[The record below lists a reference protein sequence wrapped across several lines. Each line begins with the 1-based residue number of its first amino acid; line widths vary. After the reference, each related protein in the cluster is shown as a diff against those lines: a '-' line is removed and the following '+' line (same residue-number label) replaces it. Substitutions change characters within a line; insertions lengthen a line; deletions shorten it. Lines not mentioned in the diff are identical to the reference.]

1 MKQIREGANDK
12 GLWAMATTNYWYVD
26 HDSKEEKET
35 EKKKH
40 GFSGYENRTSSNS
53 ERIIV
58 SLLPEYG
65 TMSQLVLPVNPEG
78 KYSFS
83 GENNLQLRESVHIQ
97 PYHEKW
103 YLYSLKPVHFLNE
116 SNKYLSYVEMK
127 DQELVLIKNLD
138 EEYRIYVEY
147 VTKQAFV
154 SHNYAFLHK
163 SITIGSSDDCDITY
177 HGKYVSAFHAEMIF
191 DNNQWEIVA
200 RGQANSF
207 LVNGKRMK
215 NSKINVGDMIYI
227 MGLKL
232 IMGVNFISINDGN
245 ERVKIH
251 GYKLNKIHA
260 ASEISFFEDTKSK
273 PVENELFNRLPR
285 RRMPLNKKEIKI
297 EAPPM
302 TLSGEKIPLMLR
314 MGGSMV
320 MGANS
325 VLMGHYAMVL
335 SSVLFPILTS
345 KYTDKQ
351 KKEYEKRRVEK
362 YTQYLDD
369 KSREIVTEQKYEQ
382 NVLNHNYPE
391 LEQVLSYPYDGQRLW
406 ERRKTD
412 DDFLNIRLGYGDIP
426 LLAEYKYPEER
437 FELEEDPLES
447 KMYELVNR
455 KVSLND
461 VPIVESFVK
470 NFVCGILGSKRLTL
484 SFVKRLVMQI
494 AISHSYDEVK
504 MVFLIDEKDLMEMEY
519 FRYIPHVWNDQKTF
533 RFLATNAINAFQIS
547 EYLKKEIEEELL
559 ESVKLNE
566 ILKRRP
572 YYMVFALDKKIFDS
586 MEVLKD
592 IMQLENSC
600 GISVITAFEDLPKE
614 CFKIFQLNSNGD
626 NAIIHLKELDQE
638 DTIFRLD
645 RFDEKVASASM
656 NKLANTNLKL
666 VSQAYALPK
675 MITFLEMYSVGR
687 IEHLNLLQRWHDN
700 NPVKSLAAP
709 VGVGTDGTLFELDL
723 HEKYQGPHGLI
734 AGMTGSGKSEFIITY
749 ILSMAINYHP
759 DEVAF
764 LLIDYKGGG
773 LARAFEDKERGIHL
787 PHLVGTITNLDGA
800 AIQRSLTS
808 IRSENMRRQRIFNEV
823 KSKTGESSID
833 IYDYQ
838 ALYRAGKV
846 EEAMPHLFIIADEF
860 AELKQQEPEF
870 MDKLISTAR
879 IGRSL
884 GVHLILAT
892 QKPAGVVNE
901 QIRSNTKFRV
911 CLKVQEKSDSMDM
924 LKRPEGAELKETG
937 RFYLQVG
944 YNEYFALGQSA
955 WSGAPYEPQDE
966 VLTKKDDSI
975 QFVDRIGHNIL
986 EVRKENPVTS
996 KGKSQLTEIVQY
1008 LSDMAKRENIAVKQL
1023 WKEPLGELIDI
1034 SELRTNDLK
1043 SDGVSIYTGMIDN
1056 PEKQEQF
1063 TLKLDFRKISNLMV
1077 VGEGKSGKTTFIETM
1092 LLSLASQFAPD
1103 EIQFYILDYSSRRM
1117 KSFQKLP
1124 HCGAVL
1130 YEEESDSLDFLCS
1143 LIEET
1148 IQERK
1153 ELFTKLEADG
1163 YDTAIEKQKIPIIL
1177 MVIDNIVGLNGT
1189 KKGEKYYFALQN
1201 YMKAGASYGIKY
1213 IISCNHLSE
1222 INMKIRKEFNICIA
1236 FRMKDKYEYTEALGC
1251 RCTYVPSEI
1260 PGRGLYN
1267 YQGTALE
1274 MQMAMFY
1281 ATSESKTR
1289 FDLIKE
1295 KINHICGMFQNYE
1308 TAKKL
1313 PDFSSDETYETFLQG
1328 FATGR
1333 IPLGYSLQT
1342 RKKVALPFKQFA
1354 MLSLYFGNS
1363 MGKEPV
1369 IHNLMAVA
1377 QKENMAVSV
1386 VKNSK
1391 ESMFGESNSII
1402 TVYNG
1407 NDEGLTILWK
1417 KIAGEVGKRKVL
1429 RDTYCEQ
1436 RNLDPQNP
1444 DHAGKTYAYMRKQTK
1459 AQLIIFESL
1468 VDVGGYATDASNA
1481 VISKLFEIA
1490 RYYNTYFVGCFYPT
1504 DSIDEMG
1511 EKLLKTFNPDELYLY
1526 VGGKLDKV
1534 PFEYLPKEYADVTKV
1549 LPYNQLLMKYREEY
1563 YPLYMPC
1570 GELIR
1575 DMEDAD
1581 DMSIF

>member
-1 MKQIREGANDK
+1 
-12 GLWAMATTNYWYVD
+12 MATTNYWYVD

-215 NSKINVGDMIYI
+215 NSKITVGDMIYI

-325 VLMGHYAMVL
+325 VLMGNYTTML
-335 SSVLFPILTS
+335 SSVLFPVLTS

-351 KKEYEKRRVEK
+351 KKDYEKRRVEK
-362 YTQYLDD
+362 YTEYLER
-369 KSREIVTEQKYEQ
+369 KRKEIEVEKLNEEK
-382 NVLNHNYPE
+382 VLNYNYPE

-412 DDFLNIRLGYGDIP
+412 DDFLNIRLGYGSI
-426 LLAEYKYPEER
+426 LLMAEYKYPEER
-437 FELEEDPLES
+437 FGLDEDCLED
-447 KMYELVNR
+447 KMYELAR
-455 KVSLND
+455 KKVFLD
-461 VPIVESFVK
+461 KAPIMNSFIE
-470 NFVCGILGSKRLTL
+470 NFVCGILGSRRLVL

-504 MVFLIDEKDLMEMEY
+504 IVFLIDESDLKEMEY

-533 RFLATNAINAFQIS
+533 RFLATNAIEAFQVS
-547 EYLKKEIEEELL
+547 EYLKKEVEEELGK
-559 ESVKLNE
+559 SYISNK
-566 ILKRRP
+566 ISDKRP
-572 YYMVFALDKKIFDS
+572 YYMVFALEKKIFDS

-592 IMQLENSC
+592 IMQSEKGC
-600 GISVITAFEDLPKE
+600 GVSVITAFEDLPKE
-614 CFKIFQLNSNGD
+614 CFKIFQLHSNGD
-626 NAIIHLKELDQE
+626 NVVINLKELDQG
-638 DTIFRLD
+638 DIQFRTD
-645 RFDEKVASASM
+645 RFDERVAFSSM
-656 NKLANTNLKL
+656 NQLANTNLRII
-666 VSQAYALPK
+666 SQAYSLPK
-675 MITFLEMYSVGR
+675 MITFLEMFGVGR
-687 IEHLNLLQRWHDN
+687 IEHLNPLQRWHDH

-709 VGVGTDGTLFELDL
+709 IGIGTDGTLFELDL

-749 ILSMAINYHP
+749 ILSMAVNYHP

-773 LARAFEDKERGIHL
+773 LASAFEDKARGIHL

-800 AIQRSLTS
+800 AINRALISIHSELT
-808 IRSENMRRQRIFNEV
+808 RRQRLFNDA
-823 KSKTGESSID
+823 KSKVGESSID
-833 IYDYQ
+833 IYSYQ
-838 ALYRAGKV
+838 QLYRRGQV
-846 EEAMPHLFIIADEF
+846 EEALPHLFVIADEF
-860 AELKQQEPEF
+860 AEMKQQQPEF
-870 MDKLISTAR
+870 MESLISIAR

-892 QKPAGVVNE
+892 QKPSGVVND

-911 CLKVQEKSDSMDM
+911 CLKVQDKSDSLDM

-955 WSGAPYEPQDE
+955 WSGADYEAQDE
-966 VLTKKDDSI
+966 VVVQKDDSAVFI
-975 QFVDRIGHNIL
+975 DTTGQNIYEIKP
-986 EVRKENPVTS
+986 EVKKTTS
-996 KGKSQLTEIVQY
+996 GKSQLTEIVQY
-1008 LSDMAKRENIAVKQL
+1008 LSNLAKIEHIVPKKL
-1023 WKEPLGELIDI
+1023 WKEPLQERIDFQSAAPKKEKGNISVFVGQVDDPIRQQQYPYFYNFLDCKNILI
-1034 SELRTNDLK
+1034 
-1043 SDGVSIYTGMIDN
+1043 
-1056 PEKQEQF
+1056 
-1063 TLKLDFRKISNLMV
+1063 
-1077 VGEGKSGKTTFIETM
+1077 VGEGKCGKTTMIQNMLVQLTM
-1092 LLSLASQFAPD
+1092 YYGAD
-1103 EIQFYILDYSSRRM
+1103 DINYYVLDYSSHM
-1117 KSFQKLP
+1117 LKLFKNVP

-1130 YEEESDSLDFLCS
+1130 SEDDEATVKPFFDLLEKISD
-1143 LIEET
+1143 
-1148 IQERK
+1148 ERK
-1153 ELFTKLEADG
+1153 EQFSKLEVDNFKSAR
-1163 YDTAIEKQKIPIIL
+1163 EKIKLPIIL
-1177 MVIDNIVGLNGT
+1177 VVIDDINGLTASKITENYYYT
-1189 KKGEKYYFALQN
+1189 LNTLIKKMSN
-1201 YMKAGASYGIKY
+1201 YGIY
-1213 IISCNHLSE
+1213 FIISCSHLNE
-1222 INMKIRKEFNICIA
+1222 IATRIRQEIGDTFA
-1236 FRMKDKYEYTEALGC
+1236 LTLKDKYEYQDAIGC
-1251 RCTYVPSEI
+1251 RIDYIPPSI
-1260 PGRGLYN
+1260 PGRGLIN
-1267 YQGTALE
+1267 KQGEALE
-1274 MQMAMFY
+1274 LQGSMPWAECDDNERVDRLKGIL
-1281 ATSESKTR
+1281 SELSKMNS
-1289 FDLIKE
+1289 KSV
-1295 KINHICGMFQNYE
+1295 
-1308 TAKKL
+1308 AVKL
-1313 PDFSSDETYETFLQG
+1313 PSFTNDETYLEFSKQ
-1328 FATGR
+1328 FSKRR
-1333 IPLGYSLQT
+1333 IPLGYSIADA
-1342 RKKVALPFKQFA
+1342 RAVALPLKQFNS
-1354 MLSLYFGNS
+1354 LSIYFGNPL
-1363 MGKEPV
+1363 GEVP
-1369 IHNLMAVA
+1369 ILENILARAEYEEMAVTVIP
-1377 QKENMAVSV
+1377 K
-1386 VKNSK
+1386 KR
-1391 ESMFGESNSII
+1391 NSIFLETSKKTI
-1402 TVYNG
+1402 DTHYLPKIKIVPFEQEIIYEAV
-1407 NDEGLTILWK
+1407 NDILLGMMNNTHFLK
-1417 KIAGEVGKRKVL
+1417 E
-1429 RDTYCEQ
+1429 YCNDQ
-1436 RNLDPQNP
+1436 GMKFRLDELPKDFQ
-1444 DHAGKTYAYMRKQTK
+1444 AQVFSYMYDRVSP
-1459 AQLIIFESL
+1459 QLIIIENVKDL
-1468 VDVGGYATDASNA
+1468 CDIADVNLTTAIEGLCVTMP
-1481 VISKLFEIA
+1481 L
-1490 RYYNTYFVGCFYPT
+1490 YNTYVVACYEPGNATRVSGHLIHQLFNKEEMAVLFGGCYDRQGIVELEHKWKNINQP
-1504 DSIDEMG
+1504 ID
-1511 EKLLKTFNPDELYLY
+1511 
-1526 VGGKLDKV
+1526 
-1534 PFEYLPKEYADVTKV
+1534 
-1549 LPYNQLLMKYREEY
+1549 YNQGLMKYRGSI
-1563 YPLYMPC
+1563 YPLMMPC
-1570 GELIR
+1570 GELIKE
-1575 DMEDAD
+1575 MEEED
-1581 DMSIF
+1581 DRSIF